1 MKKRLLALLF
11 ALALTLALALPAGAV
26 PGYAPDFE
34 FTAPAVYLVNLDTNL
49 VVYEK
54 DAETPYQAASL
65 TKLMTVILM
74 MEDYQ
79 DQLDTISVE
88 APGYIYDYLYGL
100 NASTAD
106 ILRGETHTL
115 RDLLYAMLLPSGNE
129 AAYIV
134 ADYMSGGSLEDFYA
148 RMNAEALAIGCT
160 NTVFHDPCGLDET
173 NMTTAR
179 DAYLLL
185 RTAVGYDAVA
195 EAIATQEYDMGT
207 ENYSRYSEYN
217 PYIVRNT
224 NAMLYSG
231 DLYRSYS
238 RGGKTGSLGSWQNF
252 AGLEE
257 QDGVRY
263 ISVVL
268 NAPYGEANNR
278 SAAVEETAK
287 LMDWA
292 FATFAIAPALDT
304 TRPINELPVAY
315 STQDD
320 TVLLYPA
327 DDMMTL
333 LPADG
338 GAELTERSFQLPER
352 LTAPV
357 HKGDVVGTVTLTI
370 EGEVIGRADLV
381 AGADIER
388 SQVLYALAR
397 AGEFFSGTY
406 FRVVV
411 VLTMAAVALYAF
423 FWVITLIV
431 TVNNVGKKE
440 PRRPAPHA
448 RPPKTRYQ
456 NSNGKA
462 PRRQND
468 RKGG

>member
-1 MKKRLLALLF
+1 MKKRLLALL
-11 ALALTLALALPAGAV
+11 LTVLCALALALPAGAV
-26 PGYAPDFE
+26 PGYVPDVE

-49 VVYEK
+49 VVYQK
-54 DAETPYQAASL
+54 DAETQYQAASL
-65 TKLMTVILM
+65 TKLMTVILLM
-74 MEDYQ
+74 QDYQ
-79 DQLDTISVE
+79 DQLDTVSVE

-134 ADYMSGGSLEDFYA
+134 ADYLSGGRLEDFYA
-148 RMNAEALAIGCT
+148 RMNAEAEAIGCT
-160 NTVFHDPCGLDET
+160 GTVFYDPCGLNES

-185 RTAVGYDAVA
+185 RTAIQYDAVI
-195 EAIATQEYDMGT
+195 EAMGTQEYDMGT
-207 ENYSRYSEYN
+207 ENFARYSEYY
-217 PYIVRNT
+217 PYIIRNT

-231 DLYRSYS
+231 ELYRSYS
-238 RGGKTGSLGSWQNF
+238 RGGKTGSLGAWQNF

-268 NAPYGEANNR
+268 NAPYGAGNDR
-278 SAAVEETAK
+278 SAAVRETAA

-304 TRPINELPVAY
+304 SRPINELPVSY
-315 STQDD
+315 SIQDD

-333 LPADG
+333 LPVDG
-338 GAELTERSFQLPER
+338 GAELTERTFQLPER

-357 HKGDVVGTVTLTI
+357 KQGDVVGTVTLSI
-370 EGEVIGRADLV
+370 EGEVIGRVDLV

-388 SQVLYALAR
+388 SQVLYTLAR
-397 AGEFFSGTY
+397 TGEFFSGTY

-411 VLTMAAVALYAF
+411 VLTMVAVAVYAF
-423 FWVITLIV
+423 FWVVALII
-431 TVNNVGKKE
+431 TVNNVGKKD
-440 PRRPAPHA
+440 PRRPAPRT
-448 RPPKTRYQ
+448 RPQKRPQ
-456 NSNGKA
+456 N
-462 PRRQND
+462 RR
-468 RKGG
+468 R